1 VKIGRYRK
9 EMTLF
14 PYAAEV
20 EYMDGEL
27 SLVLT
32 FFDSKKTS
40 EMTLNIGLD
49 DDLIQMIEGLMNQSE
64 EV

>member
-1 VKIGRYRK
+1 
-9 EMTLF
+9 MTLF

>member
-1 VKIGRYRK
+1 VKIGRYRE

-32 FFDSKKTS
+32 FFDSKRTS

-49 DDLIQMIEGLMNQSE
+49 EDLIQMIEGLMNQSE